1 MRLVWWSTH
10 SAKLGSP
17 KYLGQH
23 VKKDSGIFMEGQNL
37 YINIY
42 GCFQTL
48 YVEKNGYMTDNGC
61 SLASIG
67 LGGWLWTSFLH
78 GLLS

>member
-23 VKKDSGIFMEGQNL
+23 VKKDSGLFMEGKT
-37 YINIY
+37 YIS
-42 GCFQTL
+42 T
-48 YVEKNGYMTDNGC
+48 YMVV
-61 SLASIG
+61 SKPYMLKKK
-67 LGGWLWTSFLH
+67 WLH
-78 GLLS
+78 D